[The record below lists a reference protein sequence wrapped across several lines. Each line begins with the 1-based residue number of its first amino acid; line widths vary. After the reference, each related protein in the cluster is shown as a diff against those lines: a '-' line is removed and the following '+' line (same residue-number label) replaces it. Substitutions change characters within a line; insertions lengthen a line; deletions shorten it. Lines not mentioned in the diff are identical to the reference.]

1 MLQTCSDR
9 GVRRGVTISIRARL
23 SASRT
28 ADTARESVKRV
39 FEPRAQGRPSRE
51 ERGSAMTCLR
61 CEGLMVREHCYDLWS
76 DSGQL
81 AFQGFRCVQCGE
93 IVDATIV
100 SNRRRTLEPGAERR
114 PPARRNAA

>member
-1 MLQTCSDR
+1 
-9 GVRRGVTISIRARL
+9 
-23 SASRT
+23 
-28 ADTARESVKRV
+28 
-39 FEPRAQGRPSRE
+39 
-51 ERGSAMTCLR
+51 
-61 CEGLMVREHCYDLWS
+61 MVREHCYDLWS